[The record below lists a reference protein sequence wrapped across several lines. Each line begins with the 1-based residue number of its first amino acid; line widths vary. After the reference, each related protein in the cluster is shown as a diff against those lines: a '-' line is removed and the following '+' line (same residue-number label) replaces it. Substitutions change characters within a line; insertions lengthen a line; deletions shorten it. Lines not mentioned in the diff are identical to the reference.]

1 MNWPG
6 ITNNIPVSS
15 RLFCIIRIIEAG
27 GGVGGQAAFPFIL
40 GALLF
45 RFVCQQV

>member
-6 ITNNIPVSS
+6 IINDNILVPS
-15 RLFCIIRIIEAG
+15 CIIRIIEAG
-27 GGVGGQAAFPFIL
+27 GGVGGGGGGRLHFLL

-45 RFVCQQV
+45 RFVRHQV